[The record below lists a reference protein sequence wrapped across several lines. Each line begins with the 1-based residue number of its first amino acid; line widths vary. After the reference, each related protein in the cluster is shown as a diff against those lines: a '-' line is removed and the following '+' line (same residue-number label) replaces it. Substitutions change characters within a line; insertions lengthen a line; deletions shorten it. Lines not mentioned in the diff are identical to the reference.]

1 MSDTLYYITAKSK
14 GEKPF
19 VMFYS
24 YDSQWHYSCANARIL
39 DLHTVKNNA
48 EHEPTHCLFVE
59 ATDGLQHIVGKYFE
73 KEKQLSYKVF
83 KALIKEQNCETISTR
98 KEKKPKM
105 QAAPEV
111 SRSFIAGELI
121 VRGQGKHKIEIWDEP
136 QDEAKPEPTLEE
148 KREYVL
154 FYSQKYASGYTYY
167 LRGGGETFDKS
178 EAYRMTH
185 LEAIEKAK
193 DLSARGQYQWIYR
206 KIDAEQE
213 TLTPEAEPAPK
224 KRIGYVLFGELTN
237 STKIYRH
244 ETKIVALLNAALDD
258 AEPAD
263 VYMTKEQAEFIAYT
277 VNKCEPEF
285 VTWQVEQIEF

>member
-98 KEKKPKM
+98 KEKKPKT
-105 QAAPEV
+105 QVSPEV
-111 SRSFIAGELI
+111 SRSFVAGELI
-121 VRGQGKHKIEIWDEP
+121 VRGQGKHEIEIWDEP
-136 QDEAKPEPTLEE
+136 QDEAKPEPTPEE

-213 TLTPEAEPAPK
+213 TPTPALEKRVAYVLYTKSNKEAQKIYAQYKTDSVFTRISGIIADAYRTPEDAQFAADMLNSN
-224 KRIGYVLFGELTN
+224 GDTNFG
-237 STKIYRH
+237 
-244 ETKIVALLNAALDD
+244 
-258 AEPAD
+258 
-263 VYMTKEQAEFIAYT
+263 
-277 VNKCEPEF
+277 
-285 VTWQVEQIEF
+285 WQVEQVEF